1 MAVTRGSPKDASMT
15 GAEERASI
23 TETARSLRADTT
35 TAEVASAFEESGI
48 GSILLKGPVLDRWL
62 YSDGMR
68 LYRDSDLLVAPRDI
82 ARAEEILAR
91 LGFEHAPLDDLTL
104 DRPWHAHAWIRARD
118 GANVDLHRTLIGVG
132 ASPEK
137 VWTVLRAETQEAVV
151 EGTTTQVLAPP
162 ALALHVA
169 LHAAQDG
176 RRLGSP
182 LEDLRR
188 ALDQVADGTWRS
200 AALLAE
206 ELDAGPAFAAG
217 LREDAGGVALAE
229 RLELSTTTTMEVA
242 LRTRAA
248 PQLALSVEWLT
259 RAPTLRGKAALIAS
273 KVFPPPAYMRSWAP
287 VARRGR
293 LWMASAYL
301 WRVVWMALQAPAALR
316 AWLSARQD
324 VKGK

>member
-1 MAVTRGSPKDASMT
+1 MAATRGST
-15 GAEERASI
+15 NGALLQGPEEHTSI
-23 TETARSLRADTT
+23 TQAARSLRADIT
-35 TAEVASAFEESGI
+35 TAEVTSAFEESGI
-48 GSILLKGPVLDRWL
+48 RSILLKGPVLNRWL
-62 YSDGMR
+62 YADGMR
-68 LYRDSDLLVAPRDI
+68 PYRDSDLLVAPADI
-82 ARAEEILAR
+82 TRAEEILAR
-91 LGFEHAPLDDLTL
+91 RGFEHAPLDDLTF

-132 ASPEK
+132 AGAEK
-137 VWTVLRAETQEAVV
+137 VWSVLWAQTQQALV
-151 EGTTTQVLAPP
+151 EGTTAQVLAPP

-188 ALDQVADGTWRS
+188 ALDQVNDATWR
-200 AALLAE
+200 AAAALAE

-217 LREDAGGVALAE
+217 LREDAAGIALAE
-229 RLELSTTTTMEVA
+229 RLELATTTTMEIA
-242 LRTRAA
+242 LRARAA

-259 RAPTLRGKAALIAS
+259 RAPTLRAKVALVAS

-287 VARRGR
+287 IARRGR

-316 AWLSARQD
+316 AWLSAKQD
-324 VKGK
+324 VRRK